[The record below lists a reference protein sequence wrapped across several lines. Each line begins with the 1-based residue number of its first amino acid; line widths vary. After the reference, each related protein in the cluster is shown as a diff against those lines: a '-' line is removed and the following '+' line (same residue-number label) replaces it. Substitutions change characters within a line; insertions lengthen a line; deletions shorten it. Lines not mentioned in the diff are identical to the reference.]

1 MADEKL
7 QKVLARAGLGSRRE
21 IEGWIKAGL
30 VKVNGQLAKLGDRVT
45 EQDQLFV
52 RGRLISQYELS
63 KPETE
68 VILYHKPENELV
80 TRSDE
85 QGRETVFARLPK
97 PKSGRWIAIGR
108 LDVNTTGLLLFTNN
122 GELANRLMHPSYQV
136 ERSYLVRVF
145 GEVDKDLLKRLETG
159 VMLDDGMANFDKV
172 TPLKST
178 GEPTDSLN
186 RWYQVSL
193 LEGRNREVRRLWE
206 SQGVQVSRLKR
217 TAFAGIKLPKTL
229 RQGKTLEVTLD
240 QLNQLL
246 NLVDLPA
253 VNYLATKKTGLNRRR
268 DVRPRT
274 DDEQNSRHRSAP
286 RDAATQ
292 EALKTVYNPQH
303 VRRSL
308 PSPHAKQ
315 TFAVKDGQA
324 SHRLSRHKSTN
335 QRSAT
340 SNRINKGRTNW
351 RDNDDDYID

>member
-30 VKVNGQLAKLGDRVT
+30 VKVNGQLAKLGDRVG

-52 RGRLISQYELS
+52 RGRLISQQSLS

-80 TRSDE
+80 TRSDD

-122 GELANRLMHPSYQV
+122 GELANRLMHPSYQI

-145 GEVDKDLLKRLETG
+145 GEVDRELLSRLQTG
-159 VMLDDGMANFDKV
+159 VMLDDGMAKFDKV

-178 GEPTDSLN
+178 SEPTDSLN

-206 SQGVQVSRLKR
+206 SQDVQVSRLKR

-229 RQGKTLEVTLD
+229 RQGKTQETSLD
-240 QLNQLL
+240 QLNHLL
-246 NLVDLPA
+246 NLVDLPT
-253 VNYLATKKTGLNRRR
+253 VSYLATKKTGLRRQ
-268 DVRPRT
+268 DIRPRELDGDQRT
-274 DDEQNSRHRSAP
+274 RRPVQ
-286 RDAATQ
+286 RDAATT
-292 EALKTVYNPQH
+292 EALKKVYNAQH
-303 VRRSL
+303 VRTSL
-308 PSPHAKQ
+308 PTPNKS
-315 TFAVKDGQA
+315 FSVRDGQV
-324 SHRLSRHKSTN
+324 RTPLSRKQSPKIN
-335 QRSAT
+335 AGSRQR
-340 SNRINKGRTNW
+340 KNW
-351 RDNDDDYID
+351 RSQEDDYID